1 MNEAGASGPHRR
13 RWRWDMALWRSF
25 IEELGSFH
33 QRSARASLL
42 PGLAGQPW
50 QPELER
56 RVRRR
61 GGGRRSKVAED
72 PQLLGALEALVEPTT
87 RGNPESPLRW
97 TLAAVCVS
105 WQRH

>member
-1 MNEAGASGPHRR
+1 
-13 RWRWDMALWRSF
+13 MALGYGAIALVHRGTGIVPST
-25 IEELGSFH
+25 IGKGINELRG
-33 QRSARASLL
+33 R
-42 PGLAGQPW
+42 AGQPW